1 MINSP
6 SLSLTLTTQKSSSE
20 SRFASPAKSESQFG
34 DVFSK
39 ASNTTEERHSSAPAT
54 VENNDKPKADQDIER
69 VDSKPE
75 QLTSEI
81 ESSLEKDAANS
92 DVKSETEEVGVS
104 EDVMADT
111 DVKPQSDIEQDK
123 DGKALQEDGQ
133 NVAVLPP
140 QGESNVPPALPA
152 EGEIHPEVS
161 EDTESLEAEDTQL
174 NDGSILLDKAID
186 GDVAS
191 DGDVTSDDDKAPEAV
206 LEKDQEALLAQ
217 PISQSA
223 DDAIEE
229 LVKPQ
234 ANTDGVLPSTDKK
247 TNEHLVKT
255 PEVGL
260 TGQMASTS
268 TTKLPETK
276 VAEAA
281 GVALQSANENTDK
294 AESTNLKWVM
304 EQLSSKFEKTT
315 QTTNSNVLT
324 VDPDLNA
331 GEFEEGIE
339 LSDVL
344 DASDLDLDVALAD
357 DLETQPSSRKSFDQ
371 VLAGLTGQTQTWQSV
386 ASNTSLSAGV
396 AMRGDTPA
404 QLTMQSLP
412 ASASWAAEMSQKVS
426 WVANEGIKT
435 AHIQLDPP
443 ELGSLTVKVTMD
455 QDSNTHVSFVA
466 SSVAAKDA
474 LEGQMQRLRE
484 MLQQQGID
492 LDGVDV
498 EVSQGNGQSGQSE
511 ASGEQSPG
519 GQGSGVTGSEG
530 LDDEEDLENVGFVTP
545 ATKGIDFY
553 A

>member
-20 SRFASPAKSESQFG
+20 SRFASSAKSESQFG

-54 VENNDKPKADQDIER
+54 VENNDKPKADQDIEP

-75 QLTSEI
+75 QLTSEA
-81 ESSLEKDAANS
+81 ESSLEEDAANS
-92 DVKSETEEVGVS
+92 DVKSEAEEVGVS
-104 EDVMADT
+104 EDAKADA

-133 NVAVLPP
+133 DVAVLPP

-152 EGEIHPEVS
+152 EGKIDPEVS
-161 EDTESLEAEDTQL
+161 EDAESLKAEDTQL
-174 NDGSILLDKAID
+174 NDGSILQDKAID
-186 GDVAS
+186 VDLAS
-191 DGDVTSDDDKAPEAV
+191 DGDKTPEAV

-217 PISQSA
+217 PINQSA
-223 DDAIEE
+223 DDATEE
-229 LVKPQ
+229 LVKPR
-234 ANTDGVLPSTDKK
+234 ANIDGVLPSTDKK
-247 TNEHLVKT
+247 TNEELVKT

-260 TGQMASTS
+260 TGQIASAS

-304 EQLSSKFEKTT
+304 EQLSSKFEKAT
-315 QTTNSNVLT
+315 QTTNSNVVT
-324 VDPDLNA
+324 VDPDLTA

-357 DLETQPSSRKSFDQ
+357 DLEAQPTSRKSFDQ

-396 AMRGDTPA
+396 ATRGDTPA

-519 GQGSGVTGSEG
+519 GQGSGVAGSEG

-545 ATKGIDFY
+545 ASKGIDFY